1 MIGLSLFGLLPGGL
15 YVLRWAT
22 KAPDRCTECG
32 KAARWWAEMLQIL
45 GLLAGVAIE
54 LHYGLPMSTYLL
66 MMAISAVSIGACL
79 LSAFA
84 WSETWEEGGSLVG
97 TLIIGVDLIGG
108 FIFGTILLIAIGGAI
123 TQVLMGLI

>member
-1 MIGLSLFGLLPGGL
+1 M
-15 YVLRWAT
+15 V
-22 KAPDRCTECG
+22 
-32 KAARWWAEMLQIL
+32 QIC
-45 GLLAGVAIE
+45 
-54 LHYGLPMSTYLL
+54 TYLL
-66 MMAISAVSIGACL
+66 IMAISAASICACL

-97 TLIIGVDLIGG
+97 TLITVIGG

>member
-1 MIGLSLFGLLPGGL
+1 
-15 YVLRWAT
+15 
-22 KAPDRCTECG
+22 
-32 KAARWWAEMLQIL
+32 MLQIL

-66 MMAISAVSIGACL
+66 IMAISAVSIGAFL

-97 TLIIGVDLIGG
+97 TLITVIGG

>member
-1 MIGLSLFGLLPGGL
+1 
-15 YVLRWAT
+15 
-22 KAPDRCTECG
+22 
-32 KAARWWAEMLQIL
+32 MLQIL

-66 MMAISAVSIGACL
+66 IMAISAVSIGACL

-97 TLIIGVDLIGG
+97 TLIIVIGG

>member
-1 MIGLSLFGLLPGGL
+1 
-15 YVLRWAT
+15 
-22 KAPDRCTECG
+22 
-32 KAARWWAEMLQIL
+32 MLQIL
-45 GLLAGVAIE
+45 GLLVGAIIE
-54 LHYGLPMSTYLL
+54 LQYGFPMSTYLL
-66 MMAISAVSIGACL
+66 IMAISAASIGACL

-97 TLIIGVDLIGG
+97 TLIIVIGG

>member
-1 MIGLSLFGLLPGGL
+1 
-15 YVLRWAT
+15 
-22 KAPDRCTECG
+22 
-32 KAARWWAEMLQIL
+32 MLQIL

-54 LHYGLPMSTYLL
+54 LHYGLPTSTYLL
-66 MMAISAVSIGACL
+66 IMAISAVSIGACL

-97 TLIIGVDLIGG
+97 TLTVIGG